1 MRYLLAA
8 AIITVVAA
16 SPAAAKSPMM
26 SCAGAGP
33 GKMVASMDSMPYD
46 QKRMMMDQQVN
57 AMNTA
62 MSQGD
67 MRACN
72 RAMSGRMAKSR
83 KG

>member
-1 MRYLLAA
+1 
-8 AIITVVAA
+8 
-16 SPAAAKSPMM
+16 
-26 SCAGAGP
+26 
-33 GKMVASMDSMPYD
+33 MVASMDSMPYD